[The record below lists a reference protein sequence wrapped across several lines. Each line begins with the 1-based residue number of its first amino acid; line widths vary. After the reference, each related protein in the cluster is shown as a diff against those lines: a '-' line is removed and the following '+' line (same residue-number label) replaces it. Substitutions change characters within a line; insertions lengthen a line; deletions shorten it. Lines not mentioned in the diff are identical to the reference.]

1 MFVQFKSIS
10 RTRRALPFVM
20 LWVTGLLIF
29 VLPSPVCAQTPPAHT
44 VSASTTSPA
53 AMLLPPRDPY
63 TPRVPERAIL
73 YQRSAYAL
81 GLAGIGWH
89 ILGLWLLLRSGASA
103 RLRNGVYRL
112 IGRGRSAVHPVC
124 GKAPPFRAVLLYGGV
139 YLGFMRCWALP
150 IGLTDLMLER
160 HFGFGHESVG
170 AFLQDDARGLLFD
183 AVLVPLVWGI
193 YTLRARFTRR
203 WWLIVWALLLPLLCL
218 QSVVEPVVVA
228 PLYNHFTPLPPG
240 PLRDEMLAL
249 AVRAG
254 ITNARVFVADTSR
267 RTTHVNAYV
276 TGIGPSTRIVIEDTA
291 LHTLPD
297 DQLRAMLGH
306 EMGHYIEGHI
316 WITLLSGGLGAG
328 ALLWLLAQLLPRL
341 AYRVR
346 RRYGLHGAWDLA
358 ALPLLSLTLYLLIQA
373 QLPLANA
380 LSRYLEHRADRFG
393 LQTTEL
399 NDATARL
406 FVGFAER
413 DFSDPNP
420 PLLLHL
426 WWGTH
431 PTLAERIAYARHFSS
446 TENTK

>member
-1 MFVQFKSIS
+1 MSVPFPFIFCL
-10 RTRRALPFVM
+10 RRALPLVL
-20 LWVTGLLIF
+20 LWVMGLLIF
-29 VLPSPVCAQTPPAHT
+29 VLPSPARAQTPPAHPT
-44 VSASTTSPA
+44 PAKTASPTA
-53 AMLLPPRDPY
+53 RILPLCAPY

-89 ILGLWLLLRSGASA
+89 ILGLWLVLRSGASA

-112 IGRGRSAVHPVC
+112 IGRGRFAVFPIR
-124 GKAPPFRAVLLYGGV
+124 GKAPPLRAVLLYGGV
-139 YLGFMRCWALP
+139 YLLFMRCWALP
-150 IGLTDLMLER
+150 LGLTDLMLER
-160 HFGFGHESVG
+160 RFGFGHESVG
-170 AFLQDDARGLLFD
+170 AFLLDDARGLLFD
-183 AVLVPLVWGI
+183 AILIPLVWGI
-193 YTLRARFTRR
+193 YTLRARFKRR
-203 WWLIVWALLLPLLCL
+203 WWLIVWGLLLPLLCV
-218 QSVVEPVVVA
+218 QSVVEPVLIA
-228 PLYNHFTPLPPG
+228 PLYNHFTPLPSG
-240 PLRDEMLAL
+240 PLRDKMLAL
-249 AVRAG
+249 AGRAG

-267 RTTHVNAYV
+267 RTSHVNAYV

-291 LHTLPD
+291 LHALPD
-297 DQLRAMLGH
+297 DQLLAMLGH
-306 EMGHYIEGHI
+306 EMGHYVEGHI

-341 AYRVR
+341 AWRAR

-358 ALPLLSLTLYLLIQA
+358 ALPLLSLTLYMLIQA

-380 LSRYLEHRADRFG
+380 LSRTLEHRADRFG
-393 LQTTEL
+393 LQTTGL

-413 DFSDPNP
+413 DYSDPNP

-431 PTLAERIAYARHFSS
+431 PTLAERIAYARHFSN
-446 TENTK
+446 TESAK

>member
-1 MFVQFKSIS
+1 MFALFQFIS
-10 RTRRALPFVM
+10 RLRRILPPVL
-20 LWVTGLLIF
+20 LWVTGLLISA
-29 VLPSPVCAQTPPAHT
+29 PPAPARAQPPPAHPAPVRAT
-44 VSASTTSPA
+44 PPSAI
-53 AMLLPPRDPY
+53 LLPPGDPY

-73 YQRSAYAL
+73 YQRAAYAL

-112 IGRGRSAVHPVC
+112 IGRGRFARQPAC

-139 YLGFMRCWALP
+139 YLIIMRCWALP
-150 IGLTDLMLER
+150 LGLTDLILER
-160 HFGFGHESVG
+160 RFGFGHESAG
-170 AFLQDDARGLLFD
+170 AFLLDDARGLLFD
-183 AVLVPLVWGI
+183 AVLIPLVWGI
-193 YTLRARFTRR
+193 YALRARFKRR
-203 WWLIVWALLLPLLCL
+203 WWLIVWAMLLPLLCL
-218 QSVVEPVVVA
+218 QSVVEPVLIA
-228 PLYNHFTPLPPG
+228 PLYNHFMPLPRG
-240 PLRDEMLAL
+240 PLRDKLLAL
-249 AVRAG
+249 ARSAG
-254 ITNARVFVADTSR
+254 VTNARVFVADTSR

-291 LHTLPD
+291 LRALPD
-297 DQLRAMLGH
+297 DQLRAMLAH

-316 WITLLSGGLGAG
+316 WITLLSAGLGAG
-328 ALLWLLAQLLPRL
+328 LLLWLLAGLLPRL
-341 AYRVR
+341 AYRTR

-393 LQTTEL
+393 LQTTGL

-413 DFSDPNP
+413 DYSDPNP

-431 PTLAERIAYARHFSS
+431 PTLAERIAYARHFSK
-446 TENTK
+446 TDNAN